1 MTVEP
6 ITDAERAVLDLIG
19 VEEVTSLAAGLV
31 VEPGENP
38 PGDEAATVEVLAEA
52 CRLRGI
58 EPVLD
63 EVAPGRPNLR
73 GVLDGDDGPGLLFLG
88 HSDVVPAGEGWTTSP
103 TGGLVRDERLYGR
116 GAADMKGGLAAFVV
130 AMGALRRAGVE
141 LSGPVELAV
150 TVDEEDAA
158 LGVQHYLATGDRS
171 NFSGCVVAEPTGLQ
185 TIIAARGDAY
195 LTIDVSGTSA
205 HAGNPDDGVNAI
217 YGATRAIEDL
227 RGWHDEL
234 AGNGHP
240 LAGPGTV
247 SVGWIRGGTGPS
259 IVAGDCRVI
268 ADRRLL
274 PAEDGHQALDDLRNR
289 LTRLGLEREGLSV
302 ETGLTLDMPA
312 FETSPNS
319 PIVET
324 VQAATGAAGGPQL
337 PLGGWTAACDG
348 GFIARDAGVPVVVM
362 GPGSVLEQAHHADE
376 SVELEEL
383 VLASRAYA
391 LSAMRALGKS

>member
-6 ITDAERAVLDLIG
+6 ITDAERAVVELIG

-38 PGDEAATVEVLAEA
+38 PGEEGATVEVLAEA

-58 EPVLD
+58 EPALD
-63 EVAPGRPNLR
+63 EVEPGRPNVR
-73 GVLDGDDGPGLLFLG
+73 GVLPGGNGPGLLLLG
-88 HSDVVPAGEGWTTSP
+88 HSDVVPAGDGWTTSP
-103 TGGLVRDERLYGR
+103 TGGLVRDGRLYGR
-116 GAADMKGGLAAFVV
+116 GAADMKGGLAALVV

-141 LSGPVELAV
+141 LSGPIELAV

-158 LGVQHYLATGDRS
+158 LGVQQYLASGDRS
-171 NFSGCVVAEPTGLQ
+171 DFVGCVVAEPTSLQ

-195 LTIDVSGTSA
+195 LTLDVTGRAA
-205 HAGNPDDGVNAI
+205 HAGTPSDGVNAI
-217 YGATRAIEDL
+217 YGATRAIENL

-234 AGNGHP
+234 AGNGHR
-240 LAGPGTV
+240 LAGPATV
-247 SVGWIRGGTGPS
+247 SVGWIGGGTGPS
-259 IVAGDCRVI
+259 IVAGECRVI

-274 PAEDGHQALDDLRNR
+274 PTESGELALEQLQQRLDGLDLASD
-289 LTRLGLEREGLSV
+289 GLEI
-302 ETGLTLDMPA
+302 ETGVTLDMPG
-312 FETSPNS
+312 FETDPSES
-319 PIVET
+319 VVT
-324 VQAATGAAGGPQL
+324 AVQSATAGAGGPEL
-337 PLGGWTAACDG
+337 PLGGWSAACDG

-362 GPGSVLEQAHHADE
+362 GPGSVAEQAHRADE

-391 LSAMRALGKS
+391 LAAMRTLGQS